1 VSCLGVT
8 DGVTPRARAGVTE
21 WAAQTGIT
29 PKAWRTRRASVLL
42 TWSWQ
47 PGCDPPA
54 SRAAQFK
61 QFELS
66 LVSSSSCVFSF

>member
-29 PKAWRTRRASVLL
+29 PKAWLLRARARDIIQLSCRAQNVGFICIASVAVV
-42 TWSWQ
+42 W
-47 PGCDPPA
+47 
-54 SRAAQFK
+54 
-61 QFELS
+61 
-66 LVSSSSCVFSF
+66 